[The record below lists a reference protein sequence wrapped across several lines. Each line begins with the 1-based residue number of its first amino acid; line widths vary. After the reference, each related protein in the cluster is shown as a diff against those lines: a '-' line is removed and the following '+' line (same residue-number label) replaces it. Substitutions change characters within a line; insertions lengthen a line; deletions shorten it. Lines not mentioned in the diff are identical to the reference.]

1 MKIRKLDFNMD
12 IWEHGDGEGVFNI
25 DTMNNLRLRTALIAL
40 KAEAT
45 NEHGLLFCRVSCLK
59 VLREY
64 FTNLPRT
71 KKGAYET
78 LLANGMYNQPKEV

>member
-12 IWEHGDGEGVFNI
+12 IWEHGDREGVFNI
-25 DTMNNLRLRTALIAL
+25 DTMHNMRLSTALIGL
-40 KAEAT
+40 KMEAT
-45 NEHGLLFCRVSCLK
+45 NDHGLLFTRVSSLK

-71 KKGAYET
+71 KKGAYAT
-78 LLANGMYNQPKEV
+78 LVANGMYNQPKEI